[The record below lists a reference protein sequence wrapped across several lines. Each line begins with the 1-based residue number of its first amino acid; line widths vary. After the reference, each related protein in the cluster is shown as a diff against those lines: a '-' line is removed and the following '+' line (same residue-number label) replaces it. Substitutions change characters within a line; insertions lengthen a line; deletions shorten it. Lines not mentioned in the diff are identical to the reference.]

1 MLAACIFLSCL
12 LNAERVLVVVVVL
25 VLALA
30 DGGLVILPTVF
41 FIVVPTFLP
50 MFFLL

>member
-1 MLAACIFLSCL
+1 MVLSCL
-12 LNAERVLVVVVVL
+12 LNAERVLVVVVVVL

-41 FIVVPTFLP
+41 FIVVPRFLP
-50 MFFLL
+50 IFFLL